1 MILINP
7 HPSSITLHPIK
18 PPTTSKLS
26 HTIKNKEKRTI
37 MHTVL
42 KSHILRIIVSIVSMA
57 SLSALCA
64 EAGVKGPVVIVSSYN
79 PGEERMKANIDQFYD
94 KYKAKGGDASNIRV
108 ENMNCGI
115 LAEATEW
122 QDNLWRLLSKYYT
135 NGQKPSMI
143 VLLGNEASTAFF
155 SLTRNEI
162 KTTPVVVGIRSNNI
176 IRLPKDKN
184 IDIRTWEPKSYS
196 LNRDYKDY
204 KIVGG
209 YVYKLDI
216 PVNLELLHTLYPDRD
231 SIVFLSDNT
240 IGGVTLKAHFRKV
253 MKNHPHY
260 KISCIDGRGMSF
272 QEVNNAIHEIRGK
285 KAIIVGTWRMD
296 NSETLTLANTTVS
309 LGNSNRKIPAISLSS
324 TGLGDWAIGGYI
336 PNFRKVGA
344 ELADDVIQYEQ
355 TGLAPGLH
363 MLENTYQFDYN
374 KLKEFGI
381 SKEKLPEDYT
391 LVNEPES
398 IIDAEWFPWAAG
410 IFLFLI
416 TALAISLHYL
426 ILSKKL
432 EKKLIDRGHELEI
445 ARDNAEKANA
455 MKSAFIANMS
465 HEIRTPL
472 NAIVGFS
479 QLLTEPDIPLSDE
492 EKMEY
497 GGYIKVNSDTLL
509 NLVNDILQISKMD
522 AKSMEFNIVDA
533 DMVEICKTAV
543 ESARANLSEEV
554 SIVAKL
560 PEHPVPVQTDVLRLH
575 QVFNNLLTNAKKF
588 TEHGT
593 ITVAIEDSTKIDEI
607 RISVT
612 DTGCGIPADKAD
624 FVFQRFKQIDSFKQG
639 TGLGLPITRSIIE
652 NLGGRIWLDTEYH
665 DGARFVF
672 THPIR
677 QKE

>member
-1 MILINP
+1 M
-7 HPSSITLHPIK
+7 
-18 PPTTSKLS
+18 LS
-26 HTIKNKEKRTI
+26 HAIKNKEKQTI
-37 MHTVL
+37 MTTVL
-42 KSHILRIIVSIVSMA
+42 KSHILRIILSIVTMA
-57 SLSALCA
+57 SLFVLCA
-64 EAGVKGPVVIVSSYN
+64 EAKVKGPVVIVSSYN
-79 PGEERMKANIDQFYD
+79 PGEERMKANINQFSE
-94 KYKAKGGDASNIRV
+94 KYIAKGGDAGNIRV

-122 QDNLWRLLSKYYT
+122 QEHLWRLLGKYYSD
-135 NGQKPSMI
+135 GQKPSMI

-155 SLTRNEI
+155 SLTRKEI
-162 KTTPVVVGIRSNNI
+162 KSTPVVVGIRSNNI
-176 IRLPKDKN
+176 IRLPSDKN
-184 IDIRTWEPKSYS
+184 IDIKTWEPRSYY
-196 LNRDYKDY
+196 LNKDYKDY

-209 YVYKLDI
+209 CVYKLDI
-216 PVNLELLHTLYPDRD
+216 SVNLELLHNLYPDRD

-240 IGGVTLKAHFRKV
+240 IGGVTLKAHFRQI
-253 MKNHPHY
+253 MKSHPHY
-260 KISCIDGRGMSF
+260 KIEYIDGRNMSF
-272 QEVNNAIHEIRGK
+272 QEVNNAIHDIRGK
-285 KAIIVGTWRMD
+285 KAILIGTWRMD
-296 NSETLTLANTTVS
+296 NSETLTLSNTTVS

-324 TGLGDWAIGGYI
+324 TGLRDWAIGGYI
-336 PNFRKVGA
+336 PDFQNVGA
-344 ELADDVIQYEQ
+344 ELADDVIKYEQ

-363 MLENTYQFDYN
+363 MLNNIYQFDYN

-410 IFLFLI
+410 IFIFLV
-416 TALAISLHYL
+416 TALTISLHYL

-445 ARDNAEKANA
+445 ARDKAEEANA

-479 QLLTEPDIPLSDE
+479 QLLTEPEIPLSNE
-492 EKMEY
+492 EKLEY

-509 NLVNDILQISKMD
+509 NLVNDILQISRMD

-533 DMVEICKTAV
+533 DMVEICRAAV
-543 ESARANLSEEV
+543 ETARANLSPEV
-554 SIVAKL
+554 SIIAKL
-560 PEHPVPVQTDVLRLH
+560 PEHTVPVQTDVLRLH

-588 TEHGT
+588 TERGT
-593 ITVAIEDSTKIDEI
+593 ITVAIEDSVKIDEI

-624 FVFQRFKQIDSFKQG
+624 FIFQRFKQIDSFKQG
-639 TGLGLPITRSIIE
+639 TGLGLSITRSIIE
-652 NLGGRIWLDTEYH
+652 NLGGRIWLDTEYS

-677 QKE
+677 QKI

>member
-1 MILINP
+1 M
-7 HPSSITLHPIK
+7 
-18 PPTTSKLS
+18 LS
-26 HTIKNKEKRTI
+26 HAIKNKEKQTI
-37 MHTVL
+37 MTTVL
-42 KSHILRIIVSIVSMA
+42 KSHILRIILSIVTMA
-57 SLSALCA
+57 SLFVLCA
-64 EAGVKGPVVIVSSYN
+64 EAKVKGPVVIVSSYN
-79 PGEERMKANIDQFYD
+79 PGEERMKANINQFCE
-94 KYKAKGGDASNIRV
+94 KYIAKGGDAGNIRV

-122 QDNLWRLLSKYYT
+122 QEHLWRLLGKYYSD
-135 NGQKPSMI
+135 GQKPSMV
-143 VLLGNEASTAFF
+143 VLLGNEASTTFF
-155 SLTRNEI
+155 SLTRKEI
-162 KTTPVVVGIRSNNI
+162 KSTPVVVGIRSNNI
-176 IRLPKDKN
+176 IRLPSDKN
-184 IDIRTWEPKSYS
+184 IDIETWEPRSYY
-196 LNRDYKDY
+196 LNKDYKDY

-209 YVYKLDI
+209 CVYKLDI
-216 PVNLELLHTLYPDRD
+216 SVNLELLHNLYPDRD

-240 IGGVTLKAHFRKV
+240 IGGVTLKAHFRQI
-253 MKNHPHY
+253 MKSHPHY
-260 KISCIDGRGMSF
+260 KIEYIDGRNMSF
-272 QEVNNAIHEIRGK
+272 QEVNNAIHDIRGK
-285 KAIIVGTWRMD
+285 KAILIGTWRMD
-296 NSETLTLANTTVS
+296 NSETLTLSNTTVS

-324 TGLGDWAIGGYI
+324 TGLRDWAIGGYI
-336 PNFRKVGA
+336 PDFQNVGA
-344 ELADDVIQYEQ
+344 ELADDVIKYEQ

-363 MLENTYQFDYN
+363 MLNNIYQFDYN

-410 IFLFLI
+410 IFIFLV
-416 TALAISLHYL
+416 TALTISLHYL

-445 ARDNAEKANA
+445 ARDKAEEANA

-479 QLLTEPDIPLSDE
+479 QLLTEPEIPLSNE
-492 EKMEY
+492 EKLEY

-509 NLVNDILQISKMD
+509 NLVNDILQISRMD

-533 DMVEICKTAV
+533 DMVEICRAAIET
-543 ESARANLSEEV
+543 ARANLSPEV
-554 SIVAKL
+554 SIIAKL
-560 PEHPVPVQTDVLRLH
+560 PEHTVPVQTDVLRLH

-588 TEHGT
+588 TERGT
-593 ITVAIEDSTKIDEI
+593 ITVAIEDSVKIDEI

-624 FVFQRFKQIDSFKQG
+624 FIFQRFKQIDSFKQG
-639 TGLGLPITRSIIE
+639 TGLGLSITRSIIE
-652 NLGGRIWLDTEYH
+652 NLGGRIWLDTEYS

-677 QKE
+677 QKI

>member
-1 MILINP
+1 M
-7 HPSSITLHPIK
+7 
-18 PPTTSKLS
+18 LS
-26 HTIKNKEKRTI
+26 HAIKNKEKQTI
-37 MHTVL
+37 MTTVL
-42 KSHILRIIVSIVSMA
+42 KSHILRIILSIVTMA
-57 SLSALCA
+57 SLFVLCA
-64 EAGVKGPVVIVSSYN
+64 EAKVKGPVVIVSSYN
-79 PGEERMKANIDQFYD
+79 PGEERMKANINQFCE
-94 KYKAKGGDASNIRV
+94 KYIAKGGDAGNIRV

-122 QDNLWRLLSKYYT
+122 QEHLWRLLGKYYSD
-135 NGQKPSMI
+135 GQKPSMV
-143 VLLGNEASTAFF
+143 VLLGNEASTTFF
-155 SLTRNEI
+155 SLTRKEI
-162 KTTPVVVGIRSNNI
+162 KSTPVVVGIRSNNI
-176 IRLPKDKN
+176 IRLPNDKN
-184 IDIRTWEPKSYS
+184 IDIETWEPRSYY
-196 LNRDYKDY
+196 LNKDYKDY

-209 YVYKLDI
+209 CVYKLDI
-216 PVNLELLHTLYPDRD
+216 SVNLELLHNLYPDRD

-240 IGGVTLKAHFRKV
+240 IGGVTLKAHFRQI
-253 MKNHPHY
+253 MKSHPHY
-260 KISCIDGRGMSF
+260 KIEYIDGRNMSF
-272 QEVNNAIHEIRGK
+272 QEVNNAIHDIRGK
-285 KAIIVGTWRMD
+285 KAILIGTWRMD
-296 NSETLTLANTTVS
+296 NSETLTLSNTTVS

-324 TGLGDWAIGGYI
+324 TGLRDWAIGGYI
-336 PNFRKVGA
+336 PDFQNVGA
-344 ELADDVIQYEQ
+344 ELADDVIKYEQ

-363 MLENTYQFDYN
+363 MLNNIYQFDYN

-410 IFLFLI
+410 IFIFLV
-416 TALAISLHYL
+416 TALTISLHYL

-445 ARDNAEKANA
+445 ARDKAEEANA

-479 QLLTEPDIPLSDE
+479 QLLTEPEIPLSNE
-492 EKMEY
+492 EKLEY

-509 NLVNDILQISKMD
+509 NLVNDILQISRMD

-533 DMVEICKTAV
+533 DMVEICRAAV
-543 ESARANLSEEV
+543 ETARANLSPEV
-554 SIVAKL
+554 SIIAKL
-560 PEHPVPVQTDVLRLH
+560 PEHTVPVQTDVLRLH

-588 TEHGT
+588 TERGT
-593 ITVAIEDSTKIDEI
+593 ITVAIEDSVKIDEI

-624 FVFQRFKQIDSFKQG
+624 FIFQRFKQIDSFKQG
-639 TGLGLPITRSIIE
+639 TGLGLSITRSIIE
-652 NLGGRIWLDTEYH
+652 NLGGRIWLDTEYS
-665 DGARFVF
+665 DGAKFVF

-677 QKE
+677 QKI

>member
-1 MILINP
+1 M
-7 HPSSITLHPIK
+7 
-18 PPTTSKLS
+18 LS
-26 HTIKNKEKRTI
+26 HAIKNKEKQTI
-37 MHTVL
+37 MTTVL
-42 KSHILRIIVSIVSMA
+42 KSHILRIILSIVTMA
-57 SLSALCA
+57 SLFVLCA
-64 EAGVKGPVVIVSSYN
+64 EAKVKGPVVIVSSYN
-79 PGEERMKANIDQFYD
+79 PGEERMKANINQFCE
-94 KYKAKGGDASNIRV
+94 KYIAKGGDAGNIRV

-122 QDNLWRLLSKYYT
+122 QEHLWRLLGKYYSD
-135 NGQKPSMI
+135 GQKPSMV
-143 VLLGNEASTAFF
+143 VLLGNEASTTFF
-155 SLTRNEI
+155 SLTRKEI
-162 KTTPVVVGIRSNNI
+162 KSTPVVVGIRSNNI
-176 IRLPKDKN
+176 IRLPSDKN
-184 IDIRTWEPKSYS
+184 IDIETWEPRSYY
-196 LNRDYKDY
+196 LNKDYKDY

-209 YVYKLDI
+209 CVYKLDI
-216 PVNLELLHTLYPDRD
+216 SVNLELLHNLYPDRD

-240 IGGVTLKAHFRKV
+240 IGGVTLKAHFRQI
-253 MKNHPHY
+253 MKSHPHY
-260 KISCIDGRGMSF
+260 KIEYIDGRNMSF
-272 QEVNNAIHEIRGK
+272 QEVNNAIHDIRGK
-285 KAIIVGTWRMD
+285 KAILIGTWRMD
-296 NSETLTLANTTVS
+296 NSETLTLSNTTVS

-324 TGLGDWAIGGYI
+324 TGLRDWAIGGYI
-336 PNFRKVGA
+336 PDFQNVGA
-344 ELADDVIQYEQ
+344 ELADDVIKYEQ

-363 MLENTYQFDYN
+363 MLNNIYQFDYN

-410 IFLFLI
+410 IFIFLV
-416 TALAISLHYL
+416 TALTISLHYL

-445 ARDNAEKANA
+445 ARDKAEEANA

-479 QLLTEPDIPLSDE
+479 QLLTEPEIPLSNE
-492 EKMEY
+492 EKLEY

-509 NLVNDILQISKMD
+509 NLVNDILQISRMD

-533 DMVEICKTAV
+533 DMVEICRAAV
-543 ESARANLSEEV
+543 ETARANLSPEV
-554 SIVAKL
+554 SIIAKL
-560 PEHPVPVQTDVLRLH
+560 PEHTVPVQTDVLRLH

-588 TEHGT
+588 TERGT
-593 ITVAIEDSTKIDEI
+593 ITVAIEDSVKIDEI

-624 FVFQRFKQIDSFKQG
+624 FIFQRFKQIDSFKQG
-639 TGLGLPITRSIIE
+639 TGLGLSITRSIIE
-652 NLGGRIWLDTEYH
+652 NLGGRIWLDTEYS

-677 QKE
+677 QKT

>member
-1 MILINP
+1 M
-7 HPSSITLHPIK
+7 
-18 PPTTSKLS
+18 LS
-26 HTIKNKEKRTI
+26 HAIKNKEKQTI
-37 MHTVL
+37 MTTVL
-42 KSHILRIIVSIVSMA
+42 KSHILRIILSIVTMA
-57 SLSALCA
+57 SLFVLCA
-64 EAGVKGPVVIVSSYN
+64 EAKVKGPVVIVSSYN
-79 PGEERMKANIDQFYD
+79 PGEERMKANINQFCE
-94 KYKAKGGDASNIRV
+94 KYIAKGGDAGNIRV

-122 QDNLWRLLSKYYT
+122 QEHLWRLLGKYYSD
-135 NGQKPSMI
+135 GQKPSMV
-143 VLLGNEASTAFF
+143 VLLGNEASTTFF
-155 SLTRNEI
+155 SLTRKEI
-162 KTTPVVVGIRSNNI
+162 KSTPVVVGIRSNNI
-176 IRLPKDKN
+176 IRLPSDKN
-184 IDIRTWEPKSYS
+184 IDIETWEPRSYY
-196 LNRDYKDY
+196 LNKDYKDY

-209 YVYKLDI
+209 CVYKLDI
-216 PVNLELLHTLYPDRD
+216 SVNLELLHNLYPDRD

-240 IGGVTLKAHFRKV
+240 IGGVTLKAHFRQI
-253 MKNHPHY
+253 MKSHPHY
-260 KISCIDGRGMSF
+260 KIEYIDGRNMSF
-272 QEVNNAIHEIRGK
+272 QEVNNAIHDIRGK
-285 KAIIVGTWRMD
+285 KAILIGTWRMD
-296 NSETLTLANTTVS
+296 NSETLTLSNTTVS

-324 TGLGDWAIGGYI
+324 TGLRDWAIGGYI
-336 PNFRKVGA
+336 PDFQNVGA
-344 ELADDVIQYEQ
+344 ELADDVIKYEQ

-363 MLENTYQFDYN
+363 MLNNIYQFDYN

-410 IFLFLI
+410 IFIFLV
-416 TALAISLHYL
+416 TALTISLHYL

-445 ARDNAEKANA
+445 ARDKAEEANA

-479 QLLTEPDIPLSDE
+479 QLLTEPEIPLSNE
-492 EKMEY
+492 EKLEY

-509 NLVNDILQISKMD
+509 NLVNDILQISRMD

-533 DMVEICKTAV
+533 DMVEICRAAV
-543 ESARANLSEEV
+543 ETARANLSPEV
-554 SIVAKL
+554 SIIAKL
-560 PEHPVPVQTDVLRLH
+560 PEHTVPVQTDVLRLH

-588 TEHGT
+588 TERGT
-593 ITVAIEDSTKIDEI
+593 ITVAIEDSVKIDEI

-624 FVFQRFKQIDSFKQG
+624 FIFQRFKQIDSFKQG
-639 TGLGLPITRSIIE
+639 TGLGLSITRSIIE
-652 NLGGRIWLDTEYH
+652 NLGGRIWLDTEYS

-677 QKE
+677 QKI

>member
-1 MILINP
+1 M
-7 HPSSITLHPIK
+7 
-18 PPTTSKLS
+18 LS
-26 HTIKNKEKRTI
+26 HAIKNKEKQTI
-37 MHTVL
+37 MTTVL
-42 KSHILRIIVSIVSMA
+42 KSHILRIILSIVTMA
-57 SLSALCA
+57 SLFVLCA
-64 EAGVKGPVVIVSSYN
+64 EAKVKGPVVIVSSYN
-79 PGEERMKANIDQFYD
+79 PGEERMKANINQFCE
-94 KYKAKGGDASNIRV
+94 KYIAKGGDAGNIRV

-122 QDNLWRLLSKYYT
+122 QEHLWRLLSKYYSD
-135 NGQKPSMI
+135 GQKPSMV
-143 VLLGNEASTAFF
+143 VLLGNEASTTFF
-155 SLTRNEI
+155 SLTRKEI
-162 KTTPVVVGIRSNNI
+162 KSTPVVVGIRSNNI
-176 IRLPKDKN
+176 IRLPSDKN
-184 IDIRTWEPKSYS
+184 IDIETWEPRSYY
-196 LNRDYKDY
+196 LNKDYKDY

-209 YVYKLDI
+209 CVYKLDI
-216 PVNLELLHTLYPDRD
+216 SVNLELLHNLYPDRD

-240 IGGVTLKAHFRKV
+240 IGGVTLKAHFRQI
-253 MKNHPHY
+253 MKSHPHY
-260 KISCIDGRGMSF
+260 KIEYIDGRNMSF
-272 QEVNNAIHEIRGK
+272 QEVNNAIHDIRGK
-285 KAIIVGTWRMD
+285 KAILIGTWRMD
-296 NSETLTLANTTVS
+296 NSETLTLSNTTVS

-324 TGLGDWAIGGYI
+324 TGLRDWAIGGYI
-336 PNFRKVGA
+336 PDFQNVGA
-344 ELADDVIQYEQ
+344 ELADDVIKYEQ

-363 MLENTYQFDYN
+363 MLNNIYQFDYN

-410 IFLFLI
+410 IFIFLV
-416 TALAISLHYL
+416 TALTISLHYL

-445 ARDNAEKANA
+445 ARDKAEEANA

-479 QLLTEPDIPLSDE
+479 QLLTEPEIPLSNE
-492 EKMEY
+492 EKLEY

-509 NLVNDILQISKMD
+509 NLVNDILQISRMD
-522 AKSMEFNIVDA
+522 AKSMELNIVDA
-533 DMVEICKTAV
+533 DMVEICRAAV
-543 ESARANLSEEV
+543 ETARANLSPEV
-554 SIVAKL
+554 SIIAKL
-560 PEHPVPVQTDVLRLH
+560 PEHTVPVQTDVLRLH

-588 TEHGT
+588 TERGT
-593 ITVAIEDSTKIDEI
+593 ITVAIEDSVKIDEI

-624 FVFQRFKQIDSFKQG
+624 FIFQRFKQIDSFKQG
-639 TGLGLPITRSIIE
+639 TGLGLSITRSIIE
-652 NLGGRIWLDTEYH
+652 NLGGRIWLDTEYS

-677 QKE
+677 QKI

>member
-1 MILINP
+1 M
-7 HPSSITLHPIK
+7 T
-18 PPTTSKLS
+18 
-26 HTIKNKEKRTI
+26 
-37 MHTVL
+37 TVL
-42 KSHILRIIVSIVSMA
+42 KSHILRIILSIVTMA
-57 SLSALCA
+57 SLFALRA
-64 EAGVKGPVVIVSSYN
+64 EAKVKGPVVIVSSYN
-79 PGEERMKANIDQFYD
+79 PGEERMKATIDEFCER
-94 KYKAKGGDASNIRV
+94 YKSRGGDGDNIRI

-122 QDNLWRLLSKYYT
+122 KENLWKLLSKYYAD
-135 NGQKPSMI
+135 GQKPSMI

-155 SLTRNEI
+155 STTIKEI
-162 KTTPVVVGIRSNNI
+162 RATPVVVGIRSNNI

-374 KLKEFGI
+374 KLKEYNI
-381 SKEKLPEDYT
+381 PKDLLPEDYT

-410 IFLFLI
+410 IIIFLV

-426 ILSKKL
+426 SLSKKL

-543 ESARANLSEEV
+543 ESARANLSEDV
-554 SIVAKL
+554 SIIAKL

-677 QKE
+677 QKG

>member
-1 MILINP
+1 M
-7 HPSSITLHPIK
+7 
-18 PPTTSKLS
+18 LS
-26 HTIKNKEKRTI
+26 HAIKNKEKQTI
-37 MHTVL
+37 MTTVL
-42 KSHILRIIVSIVSMA
+42 KSHILRIILSIVTMA
-57 SLSALCA
+57 SLFVLCA
-64 EAGVKGPVVIVSSYN
+64 EAKVKGPVVIVSSYN
-79 PGEERMKANIDQFYD
+79 PGEERMKANINQFCE
-94 KYKAKGGDASNIRV
+94 KYIAKGGDAGNIRV

-122 QDNLWRLLSKYYT
+122 QEHLWRLLGKYYSD
-135 NGQKPSMI
+135 GQKPSMV
-143 VLLGNEASTAFF
+143 VLLGNEASTTFF
-155 SLTRNEI
+155 SLTRKEI
-162 KTTPVVVGIRSNNI
+162 KSTPVVVGIRSNNI
-176 IRLPKDKN
+176 IRLPSDKN
-184 IDIRTWEPKSYS
+184 IDIETWEPRSYY
-196 LNRDYKDY
+196 LNKDYKDY

-209 YVYKLDI
+209 CVYKLDI
-216 PVNLELLHTLYPDRD
+216 SVNLELLHNLYPDRD

-240 IGGVTLKAHFRKV
+240 IGGVTLKAHFRQI
-253 MKNHPHY
+253 MKSHPHY
-260 KISCIDGRGMSF
+260 KIEYIDGRNMSF
-272 QEVNNAIHEIRGK
+272 QEVNNAIHDIRGK
-285 KAIIVGTWRMD
+285 KAILIGTWRMD
-296 NSETLTLANTTVS
+296 NSETLTLSNTTVS

-324 TGLGDWAIGGYI
+324 TGLRDWAIGGYI
-336 PNFRKVGA
+336 PDFQNVGA
-344 ELADDVIQYEQ
+344 ELADDVIKYEQ

-363 MLENTYQFDYN
+363 MLNNIYQFDYN

-410 IFLFLI
+410 IFIFLV
-416 TALAISLHYL
+416 TALTISLHYL

-445 ARDNAEKANA
+445 ARDKAEEANA

-479 QLLTEPDIPLSDE
+479 QLLTEPEIPLSNE
-492 EKMEY
+492 EKLEY

-509 NLVNDILQISKMD
+509 NLVNDILQISRMD

-533 DMVEICKTAV
+533 DMVEICRAAV
-543 ESARANLSEEV
+543 ETARANLSPEV
-554 SIVAKL
+554 SIIAKL
-560 PEHPVPVQTDVLRLH
+560 PEHTVPVQTDVLRLH

-588 TEHGT
+588 TERGT
-593 ITVAIEDSTKIDEI
+593 ITVAIEDSVKIDEI

-624 FVFQRFKQIDSFKQG
+624 FIFQRFKQIDSFKQG
-639 TGLGLPITRSIIE
+639 TGLGLSITRSIIE
-652 NLGGRIWLDTEYH
+652 NLGGRIWLDTEYSN
-665 DGARFVF
+665 GARFVF

-677 QKE
+677 QKI

>member
-1 MILINP
+1 M
-7 HPSSITLHPIK
+7 
-18 PPTTSKLS
+18 LS
-26 HTIKNKEKRTI
+26 HAIKNKEKQTI
-37 MHTVL
+37 MTTVL
-42 KSHILRIIVSIVSMA
+42 KSHILRIILSIVTMA
-57 SLSALCA
+57 SLFVLCA
-64 EAGVKGPVVIVSSYN
+64 EAKVKGPVVIVSSYN
-79 PGEERMKANIDQFYD
+79 PGEERMKANINQFCE
-94 KYKAKGGDASNIRV
+94 KYIAKGGDAGNIRV

-122 QDNLWRLLSKYYT
+122 QEHLWRLLGKYYSD
-135 NGQKPSMI
+135 GQKPSMV
-143 VLLGNEASTAFF
+143 VLLGNEASTTFF
-155 SLTRNEI
+155 SLTRKEI
-162 KTTPVVVGIRSNNI
+162 KSTPVVVGIRSNNI
-176 IRLPKDKN
+176 IRLPSDKN
-184 IDIRTWEPKSYS
+184 IDIETWEPRSYY
-196 LNRDYKDY
+196 LNKDYKDY

-209 YVYKLDI
+209 CVYKLDI
-216 PVNLELLHTLYPDRD
+216 SVNLELLHNLYPDRD

-240 IGGVTLKAHFRKV
+240 IGGVTLKAHFRQI
-253 MKNHPHY
+253 MKSHPHY
-260 KISCIDGRGMSF
+260 KIEYIDGRNMSF
-272 QEVNNAIHEIRGK
+272 QEVNNAIHDIRGK
-285 KAIIVGTWRMD
+285 KAILIGTWRMD
-296 NSETLTLANTTVS
+296 NSETLTLSNTTVS

-324 TGLGDWAIGGYI
+324 TGLRDWAIGGYI
-336 PNFRKVGA
+336 PDFQNVGA
-344 ELADDVIQYEQ
+344 ELADDVIKYEQ

-363 MLENTYQFDYN
+363 MLNNIYQFDYN

-410 IFLFLI
+410 IFIFLV
-416 TALAISLHYL
+416 TALTISLHYL

-445 ARDNAEKANA
+445 ARDKAEEANA

-479 QLLTEPDIPLSDE
+479 QLLTEPEIPLSNE
-492 EKMEY
+492 EKLEY

-509 NLVNDILQISKMD
+509 NLVNDILQISRMD

-533 DMVEICKTAV
+533 DMVEICRAAV
-543 ESARANLSEEV
+543 ETARANLSPEV
-554 SIVAKL
+554 SIIAKL
-560 PEHPVPVQTDVLRLH
+560 PEHTVPVQTDVLRLH

-588 TEHGT
+588 TERGT
-593 ITVAIEDSTKIDEI
+593 ITVAIEDSVKIDEI

-624 FVFQRFKQIDSFKQG
+624 FIFQRFKQIDSFKQG
-639 TGLGLPITRSIIE
+639 TGLGLSITRSIIE
-652 NLGGRIWLDTEYH
+652 NLGGRIWLDTEYS
-665 DGARFVF
+665 DGARFIF

-677 QKE
+677 QKI

>member
-1 MILINP
+1 M
-7 HPSSITLHPIK
+7 T
-18 PPTTSKLS
+18 
-26 HTIKNKEKRTI
+26 
-37 MHTVL
+37 TVL
-42 KSHILRIIVSIVSMA
+42 KSHILRIILSIVTMA
-57 SLSALCA
+57 SLFALRA
-64 EAGVKGPVVIVSSYN
+64 EAKVKGPVVIVSSYN
-79 PGEERMKANIDQFYD
+79 PGEERMKANINQFCE
-94 KYKAKGGDASNIRV
+94 KYIAKGGDAGNIRV

-122 QDNLWRLLSKYYT
+122 QEHLWRLLGKYYSD
-135 NGQKPSMI
+135 GQKPSMV
-143 VLLGNEASTAFF
+143 VLLGNEASTTFF
-155 SLTRNEI
+155 SLTRKEI

-184 IDIRTWEPKSYS
+184 IDIKTWEPRSYY
-196 LNRDYKDY
+196 LNKDYKDY

-374 KLKEFGI
+374 KLKEYNI
-381 SKEKLPEDYT
+381 PKDLLPEDYT

-410 IFLFLI
+410 IIIFLV

-426 ILSKKL
+426 SLSKKL

-543 ESARANLSEEV
+543 ESARANLSEDV
-554 SIVAKL
+554 SIIAKL

-677 QKE
+677 QKG

>member
-1 MILINP
+1 M
-7 HPSSITLHPIK
+7 
-18 PPTTSKLS
+18 LS
-26 HTIKNKEKRTI
+26 HAIKNKEKQTI
-37 MHTVL
+37 MTTVL
-42 KSHILRIIVSIVSMA
+42 KSHILRIILSIVTMA
-57 SLSALCA
+57 SLFVLCA
-64 EAGVKGPVVIVSSYN
+64 EAKVKGPVVIVSSYN
-79 PGEERMKANIDQFYD
+79 PGEERMKANINQFCE
-94 KYKAKGGDASNIRV
+94 KYIAKGGDAGNIRV

-122 QDNLWRLLSKYYT
+122 QEHLWRLLGKYYSD
-135 NGQKPSMI
+135 GQKPSMV
-143 VLLGNEASTAFF
+143 VLLGNEASTTFF
-155 SLTRNEI
+155 SLTRKEI
-162 KTTPVVVGIRSNNI
+162 KSTPVVVGIRSNNI
-176 IRLPKDKN
+176 IRLPSDKN
-184 IDIRTWEPKSYS
+184 IDIETWEPRSYY
-196 LNRDYKDY
+196 LNKDYKDY

-209 YVYKLDI
+209 CVYKLDI
-216 PVNLELLHTLYPDRD
+216 SVNLELLHNLYPDRD

-240 IGGVTLKAHFRKV
+240 IGGVTLKAHFRQI
-253 MKNHPHY
+253 MKSHPHY
-260 KISCIDGRGMSF
+260 KIEYIDGRNMSF
-272 QEVNNAIHEIRGK
+272 QEVNNAIHDIRGK
-285 KAIIVGTWRMD
+285 KAILIGTWRMD
-296 NSETLTLANTTVS
+296 NSETLTLSNNTVS

-324 TGLGDWAIGGYI
+324 TGLRDWAIGGYI
-336 PNFRKVGA
+336 PDFQNVGA
-344 ELADDVIQYEQ
+344 ELADDVIKYEQ

-363 MLENTYQFDYN
+363 MLNNIYQFDYN

-410 IFLFLI
+410 IFIFLV
-416 TALAISLHYL
+416 TALTISLHYL

-445 ARDNAEKANA
+445 ARDKAEEANA

-479 QLLTEPDIPLSDE
+479 QLLTEPEIPLSNE
-492 EKMEY
+492 EKLEY

-509 NLVNDILQISKMD
+509 NLVNDILQISRMD

-533 DMVEICKTAV
+533 DMVEICRAAV
-543 ESARANLSEEV
+543 ETARANLSPEV
-554 SIVAKL
+554 SIIAKL
-560 PEHPVPVQTDVLRLH
+560 PEHTVPVQTDVLRLH

-588 TEHGT
+588 TERGT
-593 ITVAIEDSTKIDEI
+593 ITVAIEDSVKIDEI

-624 FVFQRFKQIDSFKQG
+624 FIFQRFKQIDSFKQG
-639 TGLGLPITRSIIE
+639 TGLGLSITRSIIE
-652 NLGGRIWLDTEYH
+652 NLGGRIWLDTEYS

-677 QKE
+677 QKT

>member
-1 MILINP
+1 M
-7 HPSSITLHPIK
+7 
-18 PPTTSKLS
+18 LS
-26 HTIKNKEKRTI
+26 HAIKNKEKQTI
-37 MHTVL
+37 MTTVL
-42 KSHILRIIVSIVSMA
+42 KSHILRIILSIVTMA
-57 SLSALCA
+57 SLFVLCA
-64 EAGVKGPVVIVSSYN
+64 EAKVKGPVVIVSSYN
-79 PGEERMKANIDQFYD
+79 PGEERMKANINQFCE
-94 KYKAKGGDASNIRV
+94 KYIAKGGDAGNIRV

-122 QDNLWRLLSKYYT
+122 QEHLWRLLGKYYSD
-135 NGQKPSMI
+135 GQKPSMV
-143 VLLGNEASTAFF
+143 VLLGNEASTTFF
-155 SLTRNEI
+155 SLTRKEI
-162 KTTPVVVGIRSNNI
+162 KSTPVVVGIRSNNI
-176 IRLPKDKN
+176 IRLPSDKN
-184 IDIRTWEPKSYS
+184 IDIKTWEPRSYY
-196 LNRDYKDY
+196 LNKDYKDY

-209 YVYKLDI
+209 CVYKLDI
-216 PVNLELLHTLYPDRD
+216 SVNLELLHNLYPDRD

-240 IGGVTLKAHFRKV
+240 IGGVTLKAHFRQI
-253 MKNHPHY
+253 MKSHPHY
-260 KISCIDGRGMSF
+260 KIEYIDGRNMSF
-272 QEVNNAIHEIRGK
+272 QEVNNAIHDIRGK
-285 KAIIVGTWRMD
+285 KAILIGTWRMD
-296 NSETLTLANTTVS
+296 NSETLTLSNTTVS

-324 TGLGDWAIGGYI
+324 TGLRDWAIGGYI
-336 PNFRKVGA
+336 PDFQNVGA
-344 ELADDVIQYEQ
+344 ELADDVIKYEQ

-363 MLENTYQFDYN
+363 MLNNIYQFDYN

-410 IFLFLI
+410 IFIFLV
-416 TALAISLHYL
+416 TALTISLHYL

-445 ARDNAEKANA
+445 ARDKAEEANA

-479 QLLTEPDIPLSDE
+479 QLLTEPEIPLSNE
-492 EKMEY
+492 EKLEY

-509 NLVNDILQISKMD
+509 NLVNDILQISRMD

-533 DMVEICKTAV
+533 DMVEICRAAV
-543 ESARANLSEEV
+543 ETARANLSPEV
-554 SIVAKL
+554 SIIAKL
-560 PEHPVPVQTDVLRLH
+560 PEHTVPVQTDVLRLH

-588 TEHGT
+588 TERGT
-593 ITVAIEDSTKIDEI
+593 ITVAIEDSVKIDEI

-624 FVFQRFKQIDSFKQG
+624 FIFQRFKQIDSFKQG
-639 TGLGLPITRSIIE
+639 TGLGLSITRSIIE
-652 NLGGRIWLDTEYH
+652 NLGGRIWLDTEYS

-677 QKE
+677 QKI

>member
-1 MILINP
+1 M
-7 HPSSITLHPIK
+7 
-18 PPTTSKLS
+18 LS
-26 HTIKNKEKRTI
+26 HAIKNKEKQTI
-37 MHTVL
+37 MTTVL
-42 KSHILRIIVSIVSMA
+42 KSHILRIILSIVTMA
-57 SLSALCA
+57 SLFALCA
-64 EAGVKGPVVIVSSYN
+64 EAKVKGPVVIVSSYN
-79 PGEERMKANIDQFYD
+79 PGEERMKANINQFCE
-94 KYKAKGGDASNIRV
+94 KYIAKGGDAGNIRV

-122 QDNLWRLLSKYYT
+122 QEHLWRLLGKYYSD
-135 NGQKPSMI
+135 GQKPSMI
-143 VLLGNEASTAFF
+143 VLLGNEASTTFF
-155 SLTRNEI
+155 SLTRKEI
-162 KTTPVVVGIRSNNI
+162 KSTPVVVGIRSNNI

-184 IDIRTWEPKSYS
+184 IDIRTWEPRSYY
-196 LNRDYKDY
+196 LNKDYKDY
-204 KIVGG
+204 RIVGG
-209 YVYKLDI
+209 CVYKLDI
-216 PVNLELLHTLYPDRD
+216 SVNLELLHSLYPDRD

-240 IGGVTLKAHFRKV
+240 IGGITLKAHFRKI

-260 KISCIDGRGMSF
+260 KIEYLDGRNMSF
-272 QEVNNAIHEIRGK
+272 QEVNNAIHDIRGK
-285 KAIIVGTWRMD
+285 KAILIGTWRMD
-296 NSETLTLANTTVS
+296 NSETLTLSNTTVS
-309 LGNSNRKIPAISLSS
+309 LGNSNRKMPAISLSS
-324 TGLGDWAIGGYI
+324 TGLRDWAIGGYI
-336 PNFRKVGA
+336 PDFQNVGA
-344 ELADDVIQYEQ
+344 ELADDVIKYEQ
-355 TGLAPGLH
+355 TGLTPGLH
-363 MLENTYQFDYN
+363 MLNNIYQFDYN

-398 IIDAEWFPWAAG
+398 IIDAEWFPWTAG
-410 IFLFLI
+410 IFIFLV
-416 TALAISLHYL
+416 TALTISLHYL

-445 ARDNAEKANA
+445 ARDKAEEANA
-455 MKSAFIANMS
+455 MKSAFIANIS

-479 QLLTEPDIPLSDE
+479 QLLTEPEIPLSNE
-492 EKMEY
+492 EKLEY

-509 NLVNDILQISKMD
+509 NLVNDILQISRMD
-522 AKSMEFNIVDA
+522 TKSMEFNIVDA

-543 ESARANLSEEV
+543 ESARANLSSEV
-554 SIVAKL
+554 SIITKL
-560 PEHPVPVQTDVLRLH
+560 PEHTVPVQTDVLRLH

-639 TGLGLPITRSIIE
+639 TGLGLSITRSIIE
-652 NLGGRIWLDTEYH
+652 NLGGRIWLDTEYS

-672 THPIR
+672 THPIC
-677 QKE
+677 QKG

>member
-1 MILINP
+1 M
-7 HPSSITLHPIK
+7 
-18 PPTTSKLS
+18 LS
-26 HTIKNKEKRTI
+26 HAIKNKEKQTI
-37 MHTVL
+37 MTTVL
-42 KSHILRIIVSIVSMA
+42 KSHILRIILSIVTMA
-57 SLSALCA
+57 SLFVLCA
-64 EAGVKGPVVIVSSYN
+64 EAKVKGPVVIVSSYN
-79 PGEERMKANIDQFYD
+79 PGEERMKANINQFSE
-94 KYKAKGGDASNIRV
+94 KYIAKGGDAGNIRV

-122 QDNLWRLLSKYYT
+122 QEHLWRLLGKYYSD
-135 NGQKPSMI
+135 GQKPSMI

-155 SLTRNEI
+155 SLTRKEI
-162 KTTPVVVGIRSNNI
+162 KSTPVVVGIRSNNI
-176 IRLPKDKN
+176 IRLPSDKN
-184 IDIRTWEPKSYS
+184 IDIKTWEPRSYY
-196 LNRDYKDY
+196 LNKDYKDY

-209 YVYKLDI
+209 CVYKLDI
-216 PVNLELLHTLYPDRD
+216 SVNLELLHNLYPDRD

-240 IGGVTLKAHFRKV
+240 IGGVTLKAHFRQI
-253 MKNHPHY
+253 MKSHPHY
-260 KISCIDGRGMSF
+260 KIEYIDGRNMSF
-272 QEVNNAIHEIRGK
+272 QEVNNAIHDIRGK
-285 KAIIVGTWRMD
+285 KAILIGTWRMD
-296 NSETLTLANTTVS
+296 NSETLTLSNTTVS

-324 TGLGDWAIGGYI
+324 TGLRDWAIGGYI
-336 PNFRKVGA
+336 PDFQNVGA
-344 ELADDVIQYEQ
+344 ELADDVIKYEQ

-363 MLENTYQFDYN
+363 MLNNIYQFDYN

-410 IFLFLI
+410 IFIFLV
-416 TALAISLHYL
+416 TALTISLHYL

-445 ARDNAEKANA
+445 ARDKAEEANA

-479 QLLTEPDIPLSDE
+479 QLLTEPEIPLSNE
-492 EKMEY
+492 EKLEY

-509 NLVNDILQISKMD
+509 NLVNDILQISRMD

-533 DMVEICKTAV
+533 DMVEICRAAV
-543 ESARANLSEEV
+543 ETARANLSPEV
-554 SIVAKL
+554 SIIAKL
-560 PEHPVPVQTDVLRLH
+560 PEHTVPVQTDVLRLH

-588 TEHGT
+588 TERGT
-593 ITVAIEDSTKIDEI
+593 ITVAIEDSVKIDEI

-624 FVFQRFKQIDSFKQG
+624 FIFQRFKQIDSFKQG
-639 TGLGLPITRSIIE
+639 TGLGLSITRSIIE
-652 NLGGRIWLDTEYH
+652 NLGGRIWLDTEYS
-665 DGARFVF
+665 DGAK
-672 THPIR
+672 TLKP
-677 QKE
+677 

>member
-1 MILINP
+1 M
-7 HPSSITLHPIK
+7 
-18 PPTTSKLS
+18 LS
-26 HTIKNKEKRTI
+26 HAIKNKEKQARMT
-37 MHTVL
+37 TVL
-42 KSHILRIIVSIVSMA
+42 KSHILRIILSIVTMA
-57 SLSALCA
+57 SLFALRA
-64 EAGVKGPVVIVSSYN
+64 EAKVKGPVVIVSSYN
-79 PGEERMKANIDQFYD
+79 PGEERMKATIDEFCER
-94 KYKAKGGDASNIRV
+94 YKSRGGDGDNIRI

-122 QDNLWRLLSKYYT
+122 KENLWKLLSKYYAD
-135 NGQKPSMI
+135 GQKPSMI

-155 SLTRNEI
+155 STTIKEI
-162 KTTPVVVGIRSNNI
+162 RATPVVVGIRSNNI

-184 IDIRTWEPKSYS
+184 IDIKTWEPRSYY
-196 LNRDYKDY
+196 LNKDYKDY
-204 KIVGG
+204 RIVGG
-209 YVYKLDI
+209 CVYKLDI
-216 PVNLELLHTLYPDRD
+216 SVNLELLHNLYPDRD
-231 SIVFLSDNT
+231 SLVFLSDNT
-240 IGGVTLKAHFRKV
+240 IGGVTLKAHFRQV
-253 MKNHPHY
+253 MKSHPHY
-260 KISCIDGRGMSF
+260 KIEYLDGRSMSF
-272 QEVNNAIHEIRGK
+272 QEVNNAIHDIKGK
-285 KAIIVGTWRMD
+285 KAILIGTWRMD
-296 NSETLTLANTTVS
+296 NSETLTLSNTTVS

-336 PNFRKVGA
+336 PDFQNVGA
-344 ELADDVIQYEQ
+344 ELADDVIKYEQ

-363 MLENTYQFDYN
+363 MLNNIYQFDYN
-374 KLKEFGI
+374 KLKEFGT
-381 SKEKLPEDYT
+381 SKEKIPEDYT
-391 LVNEPES
+391 LVNEPGS

-410 IFLFLI
+410 IFIFLV
-416 TALAISLHYL
+416 TALTISLHYL

-445 ARDNAEKANA
+445 ARDKAEEANA

-479 QLLTEPDIPLSDE
+479 QLLTEPEIPLSNE
-492 EKMEY
+492 EKQEY
-497 GGYIKVNSDTLL
+497 GVYIKTNSDTLL
-509 NLVNDILQISKMD
+509 NLVNDILQISRMD

-533 DMVEICKTAV
+533 DMVEICRTAV
-543 ESARANLSEEV
+543 ESARANLSTEV
-554 SIVAKL
+554 SIIAKL
-560 PEHPVPVQTDVLRLH
+560 PEHTVPVQTDVLRLH

-593 ITVAIEDSTKIDEI
+593 ITVAIENSMKIDEI

-639 TGLGLPITRSIIE
+639 TGLGLSITRSIIE
-652 NLGGRIWLDTEYH
+652 NLGGRIWLDTKYS

-677 QKE
+677 QKG

>member
-1 MILINP
+1 M
-7 HPSSITLHPIK
+7 T
-18 PPTTSKLS
+18 
-26 HTIKNKEKRTI
+26 
-37 MHTVL
+37 TVL
-42 KSHILRIIVSIVSMA
+42 KSHILRIILSIVTMA
-57 SLSALCA
+57 SLFALRA
-64 EAGVKGPVVIVSSYN
+64 EAKVKGPVVIVSSYN
-79 PGEERMKANIDQFYD
+79 PGEERMKANINQFCE
-94 KYKAKGGDASNIRV
+94 KYIAQGGDAGNIRV

-122 QDNLWRLLSKYYT
+122 QEHLWRLLGKYYSD
-135 NGQKPSMI
+135 GQKPSMV
-143 VLLGNEASTAFF
+143 VLLGNEASTTFF
-155 SLTRNEI
+155 SLTRKEI
-162 KTTPVVVGIRSNNI
+162 KSTPVVVGIRSNNI
-176 IRLPKDKN
+176 IRLPSDKN
-184 IDIRTWEPKSYS
+184 IDIETWEPRSYY
-196 LNRDYKDY
+196 LNKDYKDY

-209 YVYKLDI
+209 CVYKLDI
-216 PVNLELLHTLYPDRD
+216 SVNLELLHNLYPDRD

-240 IGGVTLKAHFRKV
+240 IGGVTLKAHFRQI
-253 MKNHPHY
+253 MKSHPHY
-260 KISCIDGRGMSF
+260 KIEYIDGRNMSF
-272 QEVNNAIHEIRGK
+272 QEVNNAIHDIRGK
-285 KAIIVGTWRMD
+285 KAILIGTWRMD
-296 NSETLTLANTTVS
+296 NSETLTLSNTTVS

-336 PNFRKVGA
+336 PDFQNVGA
-344 ELADDVIQYEQ
+344 ELADDVIKYEQ

-363 MLENTYQFDYN
+363 MLNNIYQFDYN

-410 IFLFLI
+410 IFIFLV
-416 TALAISLHYL
+416 TALTISLHYL
-426 ILSKKL
+426 SLSKKL

-445 ARDNAEKANA
+445 ARDKAEEANA

-479 QLLTEPDIPLSDE
+479 QLLTEPEIPLSNE
-492 EKMEY
+492 EKQEY
-497 GGYIKVNSDTLL
+497 GVYIKTNSDTLL
-509 NLVNDILQISKMD
+509 NLVNDILQISRMD

-543 ESARANLSEEV
+543 ESARANLSEDV
-554 SIVAKL
+554 SIIAKL